1 VVLEAGSTLILDE
14 YGDLKFNVANKLPPP
29 QTRNAKD
36 TWNRRLQYLWDE
48 GYLSGANRSS
58 SLAAFHL
65 QRALTAGT
73 DAAEELQEKQLRAS
87 EGWT

>member
-1 VVLEAGSTLILDE
+1 VLEAGSTLILDE
-14 YGDLKFNVANKLPPP
+14 YGDLKFNVANRLPA
-29 QTRNAKD
+29 TKNAKD
-36 TWNRRLQYLWDE
+36 AWNRRLQYLWDG

-73 DAAEELQEKQLRAS
+73 DVTEELREHQLRAS